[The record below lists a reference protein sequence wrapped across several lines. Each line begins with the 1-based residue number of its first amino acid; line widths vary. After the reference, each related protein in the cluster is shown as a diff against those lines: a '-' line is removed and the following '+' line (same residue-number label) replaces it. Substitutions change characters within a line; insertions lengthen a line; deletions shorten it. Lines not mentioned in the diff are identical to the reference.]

1 MRKSYIENNRI
12 NGYKEFFL
20 KLFLEPMTN
29 KENEWEK
36 QNKLRDWKRH
46 NQEEGK
52 KIAILT
58 QQVDKSTK
66 WKTLRT
72 IFNPTNIYQILEPL
86 AE

>member
-1 MRKSYIENNRI
+1 
-12 NGYKEFFL
+12 
-20 KLFLEPMTN
+20 MTN

-86 AE
+86 AEKPTILVVQVIIDKTLSSPTKKTK

>member
-1 MRKSYIENNRI
+1 
-12 NGYKEFFL
+12 
-20 KLFLEPMTN
+20 MTN
-29 KENEWEK
+29 KDNEWKKE
-36 QNKLRDWKRH
+36 NKLRDWKRQ

-86 AE
+86 AEKPTILVVQVIIDKTLSSPTKKTR

>member
-1 MRKSYIENNRI
+1 M
-12 NGYKEFFL
+12 
-20 KLFLEPMTN
+20 
-29 KENEWEK
+29 
-36 QNKLRDWKRH
+36 RDWKRQ

-86 AE
+86 AEKPTILVVQVIIDKTLSSPTKKTR

>member
-1 MRKSYIENNRI
+1 
-12 NGYKEFFL
+12 
-20 KLFLEPMTN
+20 
-29 KENEWEK
+29 
-36 QNKLRDWKRH
+36 LRDWKRH